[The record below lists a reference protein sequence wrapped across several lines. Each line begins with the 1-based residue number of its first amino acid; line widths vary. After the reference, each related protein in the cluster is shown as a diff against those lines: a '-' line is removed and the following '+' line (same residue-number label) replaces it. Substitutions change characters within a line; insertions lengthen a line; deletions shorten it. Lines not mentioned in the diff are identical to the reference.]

1 MKYFGIIGHAK
12 TAVFSKEI
20 GFLRKHTTFFK
31 LARQLSKLLTFS
43 ESSWKI
49 KVRLGLTFFV
59 ILFTIA
65 VTYKQRLLHGS
76 KICSIF
82 KTTDAMRMNESIWGS
97 AYKVL
102 NNYWKRMI
110 LSPVQFL
117 KTIQLYLKFKANV

>member
-12 TAVFSKEI
+12 TAAFSKEI
-20 GFLRKHTTFFK
+20 GFLKKHTTFFK
-31 LARQLSKLLTFS
+31 LSRQISKLLTFS

-59 ILFTIA
+59 ILLTIA

-82 KTTDAMRMNESIWGS
+82 KTTDAMRMNESI
-97 AYKVL
+97 
-102 NNYWKRMI
+102 
-110 LSPVQFL
+110 
-117 KTIQLYLKFKANV
+117 

>member
-12 TAVFSKEI
+12 TAAFSKEI
-20 GFLRKHTTFFK
+20 AFLKKHTTFFK
-31 LARQLSKLLTFS
+31 LSRQLSKLLTFS

-76 KICSIF
+76 KIWSIF
-82 KTTDAMRMNESIWGS
+82 KTTDAMRMNESI
-97 AYKVL
+97 
-102 NNYWKRMI
+102 
-110 LSPVQFL
+110 
-117 KTIQLYLKFKANV
+117 